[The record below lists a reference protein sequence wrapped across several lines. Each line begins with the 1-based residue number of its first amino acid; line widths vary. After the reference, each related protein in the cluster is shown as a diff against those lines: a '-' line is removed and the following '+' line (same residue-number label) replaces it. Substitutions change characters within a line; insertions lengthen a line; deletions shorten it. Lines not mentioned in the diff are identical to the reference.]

1 MFVCP
6 SIRLCICL
14 CICPSPFLSSNSC
27 LVLIWRPL
35 TGNECEWTAT
45 GSLVLSGA
53 DNASLHLL
61 PFTPHSFSSL
71 SHPPLVAEPGLS
83 MGLTPYYTWLRR
95 RTVCVCL
102 SVVCLSRQTFTR
114 RHALS
119 DESTAKPMTSH
130 HSTKAR
136 NGTLP
141 AY

>member
-1 MFVCP
+1 MPP
-6 SIRLCICL
+6 STSSLSPHT
-14 CICPSPFLSSNSC
+14 PS
-27 LVLIWRPL
+27 
-35 TGNECEWTAT
+35 
-45 GSLVLSGA
+45 
-53 DNASLHLL
+53 
-61 PFTPHSFSSL
+61 SSL

-141 AY
+141 AYPPSFLWHLLFSHFALCTRLCV